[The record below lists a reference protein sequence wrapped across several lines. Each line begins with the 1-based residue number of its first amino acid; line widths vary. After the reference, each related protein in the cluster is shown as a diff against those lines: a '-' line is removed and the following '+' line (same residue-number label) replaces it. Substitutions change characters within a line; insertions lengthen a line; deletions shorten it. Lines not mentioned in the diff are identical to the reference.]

1 MLILMSNKFYIG
13 DRIVANIKSQ
23 KKRIVTS
30 EVARVANKSK
40 KSRIATEIRKFREQI
55 TAKEFDQAETT
66 LREIVSLIDRAR
78 LDNVYHANTASR
90 KKANLARELHNAKNA
105 A

>member
-1 MLILMSNKFYIG
+1 M
-13 DRIVANIKSQ
+13 ANIKSQ

-30 EVARVANKSK
+30 EAARLANKSK

-55 TAKEFDQAETT
+55 TAKEFDKADAT
-66 LREIVSLIDRAR
+66 LRTIFSLIDRAR

-90 KKANLARELHNAKNA
+90 KKANLARELHNAKTAN
-105 A
+105 

>member
-1 MLILMSNKFYIG
+1 M
-13 DRIVANIKSQ
+13 ANIKSQ

-30 EVARVANKSK
+30 EAARLANKSK

-55 TAKEFDQAETT
+55 TAKEFDQAEAS

-90 KKANLARELHNAKNA
+90 KKASLARELHNARTA
-105 A
+105 E

>member
-1 MLILMSNKFYIG
+1 M
-13 DRIVANIKSQ
+13 ANIKSQ

-55 TAKEFDQAETT
+55 AEKNFDQAEIT

-90 KKANLARELHNAKNA
+90 KKAGLARELHNAKNTA

>member
-1 MLILMSNKFYIG
+1 M
-13 DRIVANIKSQ
+13 ANIKSQ

-30 EVARVANKSK
+30 EAARVANKSK

-55 TAKEFDQAETT
+55 KANEFDKADET
-66 LREIVSLIDRAR
+66 LKVVVSLIDRAR

-90 KKANLARELHNAKNA
+90 KKAGLARELFVAKNA
-105 A
+105 NK

>member
-1 MLILMSNKFYIG
+1 M
-13 DRIVANIKSQ
+13 ANIKSQ

-55 TAKEFDQAETT
+55 AEKNFEQAEAT

-90 KKANLARELHNAKNA
+90 KKAGLAKELHTAKTTA
-105 A
+105 

>member
-1 MLILMSNKFYIG
+1 M
-13 DRIVANIKSQ
+13 ANIKSQ
-23 KKRIVTS
+23 KKRIITN
-30 EVARVANKSK
+30 EQARVANKAK

-55 TAKEFDQAETT
+55 KANDLTAAEAT
-66 LREIVSLIDRAR
+66 LREVVSLIDRAR

-90 KKANLARELHNAKNA
+90 KKAGLARELNSAKTA

>member
-1 MLILMSNKFYIG
+1 M
-13 DRIVANIKSQ
+13 ANIKSQ

-30 EVARVANKSK
+30 EAARLANKSK

-55 TAKEFDQAETT
+55 TAKEFDKAEAT

-90 KKANLARELHNAKNA
+90 KKANLARELHNARTA